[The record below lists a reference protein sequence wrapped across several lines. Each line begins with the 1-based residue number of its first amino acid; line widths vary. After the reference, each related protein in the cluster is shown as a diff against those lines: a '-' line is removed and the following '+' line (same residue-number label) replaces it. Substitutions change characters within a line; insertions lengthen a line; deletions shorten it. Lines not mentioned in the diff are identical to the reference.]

1 MSRLA
6 KFRELSWPERRLLF
20 VALVLLPMTA
30 LGLRLLGF
38 RRTQAVLHEDAFSG
52 AKSNDGELSRAQ
64 QTARIVAAA
73 ARYGPYRATCLP
85 MALTL
90 GRLLQGQGI
99 ETELRLGVSKA
110 AARLDAHAW
119 VEYQG
124 APLIDHRDVHQR
136 YAAFD
141 KAIPPAATAPK

>member
-1 MSRLA
+1 MSKLA
-6 KFRELSWPERRLLF
+6 KFRDLTWPERRLLF
-20 VALVLLPMTA
+20 LALVLLPMTA
-30 LGLRLLGF
+30 LGLRLFGF
-38 RRTQAVLHEDAFSG
+38 RRTRAVLNADDFSG
-52 AKSNDGELSRAQ
+52 ARFNGGDWSRAQ

-99 ETELRLGVSKA
+99 ETKLRLGVSKA
-110 AARLDAHAW
+110 DARLDAHAW

-124 APLIDHRDVHQR
+124 APLIDHGDVHQR
-136 YAAFD
+136 YAALD
-141 KAIPPAATAPK
+141 RAVPPAATAPK

>member
-6 KFRELSWPERRLLF
+6 KFRDLTWPERRLLF

-30 LGLRLLGF
+30 LGLRLFGF
-38 RRTQAVLHEDAFSG
+38 RRTQAVLHEDVFCG
-52 AKSNDGELSRAQ
+52 AGSHDGDLARAQ
-64 QTARIVAAA
+64 KTARIVAAA

-85 MALTL
+85 VALTL
-90 GRLLQGQGI
+90 GRLLQGRGI
-99 ETELRLGVSKA
+99 ATELRLGVSKA
-110 AARLDAHAW
+110 DARLDAHAW

-124 APLIDHRDVHQR
+124 VPLIDLRDVHQR

-141 KAIPPAATAPK
+141 KAVPPAAAAPK